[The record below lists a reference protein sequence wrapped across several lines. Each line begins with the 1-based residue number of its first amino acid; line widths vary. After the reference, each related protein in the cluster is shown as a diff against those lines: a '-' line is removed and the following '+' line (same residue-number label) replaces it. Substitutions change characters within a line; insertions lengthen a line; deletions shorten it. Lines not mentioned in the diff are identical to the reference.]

1 MRLKPIVSNII
12 TLVIIEVLSRK
23 TTSYLKRRLGLT
35 K

>member
-23 TTSYLKRRLGLT
+23 TTSYLKRRLGL
-35 K
+35 

>member
-12 TLVIIEVLSRK
+12 TLVIIEVISRK
-23 TTSYLKRRLGLT
+23 TTSYLSRRLGLT

>member
-23 TTSYLKRRLGLT
+23 TTSYLSRRLGLT

>member
-23 TTSYLKRRLGLT
+23 TTSYLNRRLGL
-35 K
+35 

>member
-23 TTSYLKRRLGLT
+23 LTSYLKRRLGL
-35 K
+35 